1 MKTQSNWWRELSKA
15 CWAKV
20 NSDTDDHPR
29 IPTPDQVVTD
39 LGAEYMA
46 MARNDYKAHFERA
59 AILVYPQLDGELGE
73 QISNEEHP
81 QQAGVEELPA
91 ASRIEEVVENADL
104 DGVNAIWRAAR
115 EISSELLIHPIAPL
129 ISAWQSRT
137 EPEPRKTGIYP
148 SSFSVART
156 SVFPLWADIDVQAG
170 ETPTNNL
177 IPTTAYLP
185 GLQPPE
191 PQLMAYPALRR
202 YDPSSGQLKAYR
214 RTRGNSPA
222 PMHERLFLEM
232 ILSVK
237 REDRAKSIHHEVT
250 VRDLRNWLYPN
261 GWAKGRNWP
270 SIYESLRELP
280 LAGFELG
287 ERIFFPIQGIVWLPR
302 GVPKLNAKV
311 VLAMS
316 FPEQSANGPLMFR
329 PATQALGLKSDSL
342 WRTFVQLQ
350 AQWAVGAY
358 PAHRKKGGQK
368 IPAGY
373 VRADSKARVR
383 YRVFEVD
390 ELVRMW
396 YGAELPA
403 VMNPNTM
410 RSWRQRARES
420 FETLERLGLCQIEK
434 DAVDRDGRK
443 GWRIMP
449 PAGWGANFDIN
460 MREALRQI
468 TAGRTN

>member
-1 MKTQSNWWRELSKA
+1 MKTRSNWWNGLARA
-15 CWAKV
+15 CWAKLHAD
-20 NSDTDDHPR
+20 STDHPR
-29 IPTPDQVVTD
+29 IPTPEQVVSD
-39 LGAEYMA
+39 LDAEYMVA
-46 MARNDYKAHFERA
+46 ARNDYRSHFERA
-59 AILVYPQLDGELGE
+59 SILVYPQLNGAPGELPDDQRLTQYGIDGLPE
-73 QISNEEHP
+73 AHR
-81 QQAGVEELPA
+81 VEEVGET
-91 ASRIEEVVENADL
+91 IDL
-104 DGVNAIWRAAR
+104 DAVNAIWLAAR
-115 EISSELLIHPIAPL
+115 EISSESLIHPIAPL

-137 EPEPRKTGIYP
+137 VPEPRKTGIYP
-148 SSFSVART
+148 SIFSVTRT

-170 ETPTNNL
+170 EIPSTEL
-177 IPTTAYLP
+177 VPTTAYLP

-191 PQLMAYPALRR
+191 PQLLAYPALRS
-202 YDPSSGQLKAYR
+202 YNPSTGQLKAYR

-237 REDRAKSIHHEVT
+237 REDRANSIHHEVT
-250 VRDLRNWLYPN
+250 VRDLRDWLYPN

-270 SIYESLRELP
+270 SIYEALRELP

-287 ERIFFPIQGIVWLPR
+287 ERIFFPIQGIVWLPK
-302 GVPKLNAKV
+302 GIPKLESKV
-311 VLAMS
+311 VLSMS

-350 AQWAVGAY
+350 AQWAAGAY
-358 PAHRKKGGQK
+358 PAHKKRGGQK

-383 YRVFEVD
+383 YRVFEID

-396 YGAELPA
+396 YGTELPQ
-403 VMNPNTM
+403 VLNPNTM

-420 FETLERLGLCQIEK
+420 FETLENLGLCQIEK
-434 DAVDRDGRK
+434 DAVDRDRRK

-449 PAGWGANFDIN
+449 PTGWGASFDID
-460 MREALRQI
+460 MRDALKEI
-468 TAGRTN
+468 GAGRAK

>member
-1 MKTQSNWWRELSKA
+1 MKTRSNWWSDLASA

-20 NSDTDDHPR
+20 NSDSEVHPR
-29 IPTPDQVVTD
+29 IPTRQQVLSD
-39 LGAEYMA
+39 LDAEYMA
-46 MARNDYKAHFERA
+46 AARNDYRAHFERS
-59 AILVYPQLDGELGE
+59 AILVYPHLDGGPGEL
-73 QISNEEHP
+73 SSDEEGAPHSDI
-81 QQAGVEELPA
+81 AGLPDAALVEE
-91 ASRIEEVVENADL
+91 VADKTDL
-104 DGVNAIWRAAR
+104 EGVNAIWLAAR
-115 EISSELLIHPIAPL
+115 EISSEPLIHPIAPL

-170 ETPTNNL
+170 ETPTTEL
-177 IPTTAYLP
+177 VPTTAYLP

-270 SIYESLRELP
+270 SIYEALRELP

-302 GVPKLNAKV
+302 GIPTLDAKV

-358 PAHRKKGGQK
+358 PAHRKRGGRK

-396 YGAELPA
+396 YGAELPT
-403 VMNPNTM
+403 VMNANTM

-434 DAVDRDGRK
+434 DAGDRDGRK

-449 PAGWGANFDIN
+449 PAGWGANFDID
-460 MREALRQI
+460 MRQALRKVGE
-468 TAGRTN
+468 ARVK

>member
-1 MKTQSNWWRELSKA
+1 MKTRSKWWHDLASA

-20 NSDTDDHPR
+20 NTDSDDSPR
-29 IPTPDQVVTD
+29 IPTREQVLAD
-39 LGAEYMA
+39 LDAEYMA
-46 MARNDYKAHFERA
+46 AARLDYRAHFERA
-59 AILVYPQLDGELGE
+59 AILVYPHLDTDLSGTVGDDETPL
-73 QISNEEHP
+73 
-81 QQAGVEELPA
+81 QAEIEGLPA
-91 ASRIEEVVENADL
+91 ASGVEEVADKVDL
-104 DGVNAIWRAAR
+104 DCVNAIWLAAR
-115 EISSELLIHPIAPL
+115 DVSSEPLIHPIAPL

-137 EPEPRKTGIYP
+137 VPEPRKTGIYP

-156 SVFPLWADIDVQAG
+156 SVFPLWADIDVQGG
-170 ETPTNNL
+170 ETPVSE
-177 IPTTAYLP
+177 IVPATAYLP

-270 SIYESLRELP
+270 SIYDALRELP

-287 ERIFFPIQGIVWLPR
+287 ERIFFPIQGIVWLPK
-302 GVPKLNAKV
+302 GVPTLNAKV

-358 PAHRKKGGQK
+358 PAHRKRGGQK

-396 YGAELPA
+396 YGAELPV